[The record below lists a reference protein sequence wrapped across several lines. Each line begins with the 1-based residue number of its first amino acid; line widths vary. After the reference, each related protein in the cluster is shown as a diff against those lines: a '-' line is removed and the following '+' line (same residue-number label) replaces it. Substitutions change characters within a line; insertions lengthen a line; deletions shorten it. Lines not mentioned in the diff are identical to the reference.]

1 MLVSVILLKMSSGG
15 KNSKRNLSSDTSFE
29 KAEMMKTGVKTD
41 QKRTKT
47 NQGQDVD
54 KLQTTIRF
62 SQDSIQQSTVRSS
75 QDPDMKYFIE
85 QLTTI
90 SQKLI
95 TKDELK
101 QQLDENK
108 QQIIQHMTETIEKL
122 ESRVLTLEIEN
133 DTLKKQLQ
141 KVKSTSKQSES
152 LANLAIY
159 KNGLTMRKLNELEQH
174 SRKDNVRMFGVS
186 DPNKLETAENTANV
200 VVKVLRG
207 IDVAID
213 KNDIHIAHRL
223 GPYAG
228 NKKRPI
234 IVKFKYR
241 VHKNQALYN
250 RRKLKGSGI
259 GISED
264 LTTIN
269 RDYLTKLQHSDVES
283 AWTRDT
289 RFFVKL
295 RNGGQVK
302 KVDPFD
308 FLGGKSDFYSETDTD
323 AENE

>member
-1 MLVSVILLKMSSGG
+1 MSSGG

-75 QDPDMKYFIE
+75 QDPDMKYVIE

-108 QQIIQHMTETIEKL
+108 QQIILHMTETIEKL

-141 KVKSTSKQSES
+141 KVKSSPS
-152 LANLAIY
+152 I
-159 KNGLTMRKLNELEQH
+159 
-174 SRKDNVRMFGVS
+174 
-186 DPNKLETAENTANV
+186 
-200 VVKVLRG
+200 
-207 IDVAID
+207 
-213 KNDIHIAHRL
+213 
-223 GPYAG
+223 
-228 NKKRPI
+228 
-234 IVKFKYR
+234 
-241 VHKNQALYN
+241 
-250 RRKLKGSGI
+250 
-259 GISED
+259 
-264 LTTIN
+264 
-269 RDYLTKLQHSDVES
+269 
-283 AWTRDT
+283 
-289 RFFVKL
+289 
-295 RNGGQVK
+295 
-302 KVDPFD
+302 
-308 FLGGKSDFYSETDTD
+308 
-323 AENE
+323 